1 MNSATGLDLYGARLN
16 KGWSHLLI
24 SRTGALEGAA
34 DWTHNYGDIANTIKS
49 DDERVKAPLGIL
61 WFGGNS
67 NLDVLPRHGHGPS
80 EQVIDGRLIIQG
92 INSISARDVYTGRL
106 IWKKEFENLD
116 EDTWLVYYD
125 ETYDEDNPLDTKYNQ
140 VHLPGANA
148 RGTNFI
154 ATREY
159 VYAIEGS
166 NCHMLDIETGELVKS
181 FSTGDANTEKLGY
194 IGVYENLL
202 ILGNNFSDYPEIT
215 DETDVQGKEMFRN
228 WDITSSRELIIMDRF
243 TGREKWKIQA
253 NHGFLHNA
261 VIAGDGKLFC
271 LDKLPQGLETK
282 LRRRGED
289 LPEGS
294 RLLHLDVKTGEVL
307 VEDKSNIFG
316 SWLGYS
322 SEHKLLLQANR
333 PSRDML
339 TGEEGKRMI
348 VYNIESEEVLWDK
361 QVSYANPPII
371 SGDKIYTN
379 GEGFSLK
386 TGEPLYERDVITGEE
401 KKWNFKREYGCGYVV
416 ASEHLLTFRSASAG
430 FVNLDVNEGTGSL
443 GGFKAGC
450 SANLIVANGVLNSPD
465 YTRTCQCPYQNQTSL
480 AMTNMPWMTYW
491 TNSNY
496 SWNGK
501 QIKQLGLN
509 LNAPG
514 DRTSDRNT
522 LWFEFP
528 YVAGASPEIPVK
540 LDTINY
546 CEIRKDPISISS
558 ENTPWIS
565 ASSIGGIRSMEIT
578 LSKEPVAE
586 EASYSVHLYF
596 SEPEGKVKGER
607 VFDVSIQGRKVLENL
622 DIISETGKEN
632 KELVK
637 SFSGILA
644 GETLRI
650 EMDPKQGNTILSG
663 IELVQESMP

>member
-1 MNSATGLDLYGARLN
+1 M
-16 KGWSHLLI
+16 LI

-49 DDERVKAPLGIL
+49 DDQAVKAPLGIL

-92 INSISARDVYTGRL
+92 INSISARDVYTGRT
-106 IWKKEFENLD
+106 IWKKEFEHLD

-125 ETYDEDNPLDTKYNQ
+125 ETYDEDHPLDTKYNQ
-140 VHLPGANA
+140 VHIPGANA

-166 NCHMLDIETGELVKS
+166 NCHLLDIKTGELVKS
-181 FSTGDANTEKLGY
+181 ISTGDPNTQKLGY
-194 IGVYENLL
+194 IGVYDNFL
-202 ILGNNFSDYPEIT
+202 ILGNNFSQYPKIPNEEGVLPREKFENFDLT
-215 DETDVQGKEMFRN
+215 ASKELM
-228 WDITSSRELIIMDRF
+228 ILDRF
-243 TGREKWKIQA
+243 SGKKLWSIPA

-261 VIAGDGKLFC
+261 VIAGDGILYC
-271 LDKLPQGLETK
+271 LDKLPQNLETK
-282 LRRRGED
+282 LKRRG
-289 LPEGS
+289 LAQPPGS
-294 RLLHLDVKTGEVL
+294 RLLYLDIKTGDIL
-307 VEDKSNIFG
+307 SEDTSDIFG

-322 SEHKLLLQANR
+322 GEYKLLLQANR

-348 VYNIESEEVLWDK
+348 VYNIQSKEILWDK
-361 QVSYANPPII
+361 PVFYSNPPII

-379 GEGFSLK
+379 GEGFSLM
-386 TGEPLYERDVITGEE
+386 TGEPLYERDLITGEE
-401 KKWNFKREYGCGYVV
+401 VRWNFKREYGCGYVV

-430 FVNLDVNEGTGSL
+430 FINLDVFEGTGNL

-480 AMTNMPWMTYW
+480 ALINMPWMTYW

-496 SWNGK
+496 KWSGK

-514 DRTSDRNT
+514 DRTSDGNT
-522 LWFEFP
+522 LWLEFP
-528 YVAGASPEIPVK
+528 YVAGASPEVPVK
-540 LDTINY
+540 IDTIDY
-546 CEIRKDPISISS
+546 YEIRKDPISITSK
-558 ENTPWIS
+558 NTPWIS
-565 ASSIGGIRSMEIT
+565 SSSIGGIRSMEIT
-578 LSKEPVAE
+578 LSKESIAE
-586 EASYSVHLYF
+586 EAYYSVHLYF
-596 SEPEGKVKGER
+596 SEPEKTAKGER
-607 VFDVSIQGRKVLENL
+607 VFDIIIQGRKVLENL
-622 DIISETGKEN
+622 DIISESGK
-632 KELVK
+632 KDRELVK

-644 GETLRI
+644 GKTLKI
-650 EMDPKQGNTILSG
+650 EMDPNKGNTILSG
-663 IELVQESMP
+663 IEIVQESTP